1 MTGFADLVA
10 RARAQVDEASP
21 DACEELLADGAVLI
35 DVREG
40 DEVALGAPTTAMHL
54 PRGQLESLIEG
65 RVERDETVVVMCAS
79 GARSVLAARS
89 LGELGYSRVVSMA
102 GGFDAYKRAG
112 LPWVVPTVLSEEQRR
127 LYHRHLLLPE
137 VGIEGQKRLL
147 GASVLC
153 LGAGG
158 LGSPA
163 ALYLA
168 AAGVGT
174 LGIVDMDVVDASNLQ
189 RQILHT
195 RARVGTPKVDS
206 AAETINALNPDI
218 AVRRHHTRLDA
229 SNVEAIFVDYDLII
243 DGTDNFPVR
252 YLVNDASVKL
262 GLPVV
267 HGSIYRFE
275 GQVSVFD
282 PRRGPTYRDMVPVPP
297 PPELAPNC
305 AEAGVLG
312 VLAGTIGS
320 LQALEAI
327 KWLLDIGQP
336 LIGRLLVF
344 DAKELR
350 FDEFKIPVNPDNPV
364 TWDNRDAIEIRDLD
378 QYCAPAMRPDQ
389 AAV

>member
-1 MTGFADLVA
+1 MTGFAELVA
-10 RARAQVDEASP
+10 DARQKIREADP
-21 DACEELLADGAVLI
+21 EACAALVANGAALI

-40 DEVALGAPTTAMHL
+40 DEIALGTPTGAIHL
-54 PRGQLESLIEG
+54 PRGQLESLIEPRFG
-65 RVERDETVVVMCAS
+65 RGDSLVVMCAS
-79 GARSVLAARS
+79 GARSALAALS
-89 LGELGYSRVVSMA
+89 LDQLGYSSVVSMA

-112 LPWVVPTVLSEEQRR
+112 LAWSAPRALTDHERR

-137 VGIEGQKRLL
+137 VGIEGQQRLL
-147 GASVLC
+147 DASVVC

-174 LGIVDMDVVDASNLQ
+174 VGIVDMDVVDASNLQ

-195 RARVGTPKVDS
+195 RDRVGRSKVES
-206 AAETINALNPDI
+206 AAATIAALNPDVV
-218 AVRRHHTRLDA
+218 VRQHDTQLNA
-229 SNVEAIFVDYDLII
+229 SNALAILGDYDVII
-243 DGTDNFPVR
+243 DGTDNFPAR

-267 HGSIYRFE
+267 HGSIHRFE

-282 PRRGPTYRDMVPVPP
+282 PRRGPTYRDMVPGAP

-305 AEAGVLG
+305 ADAGVLG
-312 VLAGTIGS
+312 AVAGVIGT

-327 KWLLDIGQP
+327 KLVVGIGEP
-336 LIGRLLVF
+336 LVGRLLVF

-350 FDEFKIPVNPDNPV
+350 FDEFVIPVNPDNPV
-364 TWDNRDAIEIRDLD
+364 TWENRDNVMLDDLGG
-378 QYCAPAMRPDQ
+378 YCAPVLADPLSS
-389 AAV
+389 V